1 MKKILLVLTGG
12 TICSFGDERGGNRD
26 VYMKEANALLL
37 QNFRKSGSAFADAE
51 FETVTVLQ
59 VLSENMT
66 IDCWN
71 ELIAFFKQ
79 VSMEDYQGIM
89 IAHGTDTLSY
99 TASLISLLFSKTKI
113 PVFLVASNHPL
124 NCKEANGNENFR
136 YSVECICRGILPGTY
151 VIYRNEDH
159 VIYLHQASHLEA
171 CGDYSNNFYSRDA
184 LELKPERKPKL
195 PETMKNRTWA
205 QLGEG
210 IAIADIGKLERNVLL
225 LKPYVGLNYHC
236 ISLEDDVKAVV
247 HGLYHS
253 STACVGND
261 EGRNSRN
268 GYAQDS
274 ILWFLEKCYE
284 KNISVIVTPCRENAL
299 YVSGDKMLKNGAI
312 PVYGMTIEMVYVKV
326 LLAYAMGFSE
336 EDMKRFLQKNICGEY
351 LATCL

>member
-12 TICSFGDERGGNRD
+12 TICSFGDERGENRD
-26 VYMKEANALLL
+26 INIKEANALLL
-37 QNFRKSGSAFADAE
+37 QNFRKSGSAYADAE

-79 VSMEDYQGIM
+79 VSMEDYRGII

-124 NCKEANGNENFR
+124 DRKEANGNENFR
-136 YSVECICRGILPGTY
+136 YSVECICQGILPGTY
-151 VIYRNEDH
+151 VIYRNEDD
-159 VIYLHQASHLEA
+159 VFYLHQASHLEA

-184 LELKPERKPKL
+184 LELKPGSKWKL
-195 PETMKNRTWA
+195 PEKLKSRTWA
-205 QLGEG
+205 QTAEG
-210 IAIADIGKLERNVLL
+210 IEIAEIGKLERNVLL
-225 LKPYVGLNYHC
+225 LKPYVGLDYHC

-261 EGRNSRN
+261 EGRNGRS

-274 ILWFLEKCYE
+274 ILWFLEKCHE
-284 KNISVIVTPCRENAL
+284 KKIPVIVTPCRENAL
-299 YVSGDKMLKNGAI
+299 YVSGDKMVKNGAI

-326 LLAYAMGFSE
+326 LLAYAMGFGE
-336 EDMKRFLQKNICGEY
+336 ADMKHFLQKNICGEY
-351 LATCL
+351 PATCQ